1 MKLDLN
7 KLYIVYIPTK
17 NAEKEDV
24 FDGHPDTLEGLFNQV
39 RGGLK
44 IENIHAIYST
54 SAEAEKESAKLLIK
68 RMNKVRQ
75 TSSVKKGSGFAIFGA
90 EVKASDKYKVQSK
103 PKVYITKKAAMIALD
118 KMLKKGWKRSELK
131 ILRY

>member
-7 KLYIVYIPTK
+7 KLYVVYSPTK
-17 NAEKEDV
+17 HAEKVDV
-24 FDGHPDTLEGLFNQV
+24 FDGRPDTLQGLFNQV

-44 IENIHAIYST
+44 IENIHAIYT
-54 SAEAEKESAKLLIK
+54 TAAEAKKEAAKLLTK
-68 RMNKVRQ
+68 QGHKVRT
-75 TSSVKKGSGFAIFGA
+75 TSSVKKGHGFAIFGS

-103 PKVYITKKAAMIALD
+103 PKVYITKKAAMIALN